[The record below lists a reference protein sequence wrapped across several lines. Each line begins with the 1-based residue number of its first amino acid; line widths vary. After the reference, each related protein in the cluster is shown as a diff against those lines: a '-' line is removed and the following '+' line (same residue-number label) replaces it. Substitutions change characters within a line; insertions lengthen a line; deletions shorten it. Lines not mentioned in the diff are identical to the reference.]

1 MDAGT
6 QALSGKKV
14 RLVVAEDNGP
24 QSATYTEYV
33 AQSSSVTTNTVA
45 PSNESNVNAFV
56 VRKSVPKFA
65 KQSVAS
71 TTLINSEVVLYK
83 FSVNAPVQ

>member
-14 RLVVAEDNGP
+14 RLVVAEDN
-24 QSATYTEYV
+24 SATYTEYV